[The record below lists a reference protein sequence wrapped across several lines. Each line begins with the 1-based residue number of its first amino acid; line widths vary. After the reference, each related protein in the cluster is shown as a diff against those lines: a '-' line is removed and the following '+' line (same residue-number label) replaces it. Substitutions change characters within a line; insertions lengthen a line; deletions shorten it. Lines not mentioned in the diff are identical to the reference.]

1 MVTAR
6 WEGLQFV
13 LDVGDNITVEEVDDA
28 LGVAGVLDG
37 VGYHED
43 GGAFAVE
50 LGEEFHYL
58 FAVLGVEVTGG
69 LVGEDELGVGDD
81 GAGDGY
87 PLLLTSGELL
97 GEVGGAV
104 GDVHALEDVVDHLL
118 ALRGLDLHVDEGQL
132 HVLEDVQFVYEVEAL
147 EYEADVA
154 FAVLGALF
162 LFQRAYFLAEELVL
176 ARGGVV
182 EEAEDVEEGGFA
194 AAGGAHNGYELTL
207 LDVEGDVV
215 EGYGFDFFGA
225 EYFA

>member
-1 MVTAR
+1 M
-6 WEGLQFV
+6 GH
-13 LDVGDNITVEEVDDA
+13 
-28 LGVAGVLDG
+28 
-37 VGYHED
+37 HED

-58 FAVLGVEVTGG
+58 LAVLGVEVTGG
-69 LVGEDELGVGDD
+69 LVGEDELGIGDD
-81 GAGDGY
+81 GAGDGH

-97 GEVGGAV
+97 WEVGGTV
-104 GDVHALEDVVDHLL
+104 GDVHALEDVAYHLL
-118 ALRGLDLHVDEGQL
+118 ALGGLDLHVDEGQL
-132 HVLEDVQFVYEVEAL
+132 HVLEHVQLIDEVEAL

-182 EEAEDVEEGGFA
+182 EEAEDVEEGGLA
-194 AAGGAHNGYELTL
+194 AAGGAHDGYEFAL